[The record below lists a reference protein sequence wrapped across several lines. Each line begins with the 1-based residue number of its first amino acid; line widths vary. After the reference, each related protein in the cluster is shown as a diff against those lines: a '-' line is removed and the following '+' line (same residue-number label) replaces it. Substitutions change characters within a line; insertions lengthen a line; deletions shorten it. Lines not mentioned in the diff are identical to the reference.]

1 MTLLDV
7 PPIHSHSSAIQPP
20 EAAIPAPFGSRMLA
34 RMHGQR
40 LATVHAS
47 APASPDAVEALRR
60 DIAILT
66 AMVAEQHHLLAR
78 LAEGMTHRLDAAE
91 RILDGIASRPSVP
104 IEPFPA
110 HRTREAIVRRPG
122 LGRGLEAL
130 IPPRPFPP
138 ENDAR

>member
-7 PPIHSHSSAIQPP
+7 PPIHSHAPLFQPP

-40 LATVHAS
+40 LATVHSAS
-47 APASPDAVEALRR
+47 LDAVEALRR

-78 LAEGMTHRLDAAE
+78 LAEGMTQRLDAAE

-122 LGRGLEAL
+122 MGRGLEAL

-138 ENDAR
+138 ENGAR